1 VGEKRN
7 QLRARAVIH
16 TGAMAA
22 FTNFYDWLAKQKNLR
37 TPIGD
42 MARETAR
49 DAEFPK
55 DVTTLDGVIEHLQKT
70 NASAVAV
77 ARARATWKVF
87 ARGGR

>member
-1 VGEKRN
+1 
-7 QLRARAVIH
+7 
-16 TGAMAA
+16 MPS

-37 TPIGD
+37 SPIGD

-49 DAEFPK
+49 DEAFPR
-55 DVTTLDGVIEHLQKT
+55 DVSTVDGVLEHLQKS
-70 NASAVAV
+70 NASSAAL

>member
-1 VGEKRN
+1 MLDTR
-7 QLRARAVIH
+7 
-16 TGAMAA
+16 AMAA

-49 DAEFPK
+49 DEAFPK
-55 DVTTLDGVIEHLQKT
+55 DVTTLDAVLEHLQKSNAT
-70 NASAVAV
+70 ASAI

>member
-1 VGEKRN
+1 
-7 QLRARAVIH
+7 
-16 TGAMAA
+16 MPA

-37 TPIGD
+37 TPVGE

-49 DAEFPK
+49 DEAFPR
-55 DVTTLDGVIEHLQKT
+55 DVSTLEALLEHLQKG
-70 NASAVAV
+70 NASSAAL

>member
-1 VGEKRN
+1 
-7 QLRARAVIH
+7 
-16 TGAMAA
+16 MAA

-37 TPIGD
+37 TPVGD

-49 DAEFPK
+49 DASFPRE
-55 DVTTLDGVIEHLQKT
+55 VTTLKAVLEHLQKS
-70 NASAVAV
+70 NASSEAV

>member
-1 VGEKRN
+1 MLN
-7 QLRARAVIH
+7 TATL
-16 TGAMAA
+16 MAA

-37 TPIGD
+37 TPVGE

-49 DAEFPK
+49 DEAFPR
-55 DVTTLDGVIEHLQKT
+55 DVSTLDGLLEHLQKL
-70 NASAVAV
+70 NASSAEL